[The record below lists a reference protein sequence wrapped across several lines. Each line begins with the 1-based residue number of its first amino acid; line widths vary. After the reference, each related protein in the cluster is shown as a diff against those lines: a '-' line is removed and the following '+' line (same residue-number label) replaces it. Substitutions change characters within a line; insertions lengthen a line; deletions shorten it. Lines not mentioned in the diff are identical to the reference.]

1 MAVSPINLSDIDAG
15 TGGFVLI
22 GQVSGDRAGRSV
34 ASAGDI
40 NGDGFADLIVA
51 SYSAQSPNGTNAGRS
66 YVIFGQATGFGA
78 TVDLTAVADGT
89 GGFVLNGENFYDGF
103 GWSVA
108 SAGDINGDG
117 FHDFIVGALNADR
130 PGINYTGKSYVVFGK
145 ASGFPASIEAADL
158 NAGIGGFA
166 ISGLAKFDSFGASV
180 ASAGDINGDGLDDL
194 IIGAKDHDPAGGSG
208 AGASYVIFGRST
220 GFGATVEL
228 NDVVAGTGGFVINGI
243 DAGDGSGFSVASAG
257 DINGDGLDDL
267 IIGAPN
273 ANSSGVAA
281 SGESYVVFGKATG
294 FGASIDLSAVAA
306 GTGGFI
312 INAQGAV
319 DQEGRSV
326 SSAGDI
332 NGDGIADLVVG
343 ARSATT
349 AGGTYAG
356 KSYVVFGK
364 AAGFGASVN
373 LATVAAG
380 TGGFVIN
387 GQAAGDNSGLSVAT
401 AGDLNGD
408 GFDDIVIGAGFASL
422 PSESTAGKSYV
433 VFGKAGGFGAS
444 IDLSTIEA
452 GIGGFVINGRFAADQ
467 SGQAVAAAGDVDG
480 DGFDDL
486 IIGAPGGDSN
496 YAGANV
502 GKSYVVLGRD
512 FTGTVTH
519 AGTNV
524 SETLTGSAAADDMV
538 GGLGDDTLDGKGG
551 ADVLI
556 GGGGNDRL
564 KVADLGFAR
573 LHGGA
578 GIDTVVLDG
587 GAITLD
593 LTTIADTRLQ
603 DIEGIDLGGSGDNTL
618 NLSAR
623 EVVNLSTTSNTLRVD
638 GDAGDTIAFVDD
650 GWFRAGTSGGY
661 TTYVNGQAT
670 VLLNTAVAL
679 PPIAISLADIA
690 AGTGGFV
697 INGAA
702 ADDRAGTSVA
712 AAGDVNGDGFEDLL
726 VGAPFAD
733 TGGTSNTGSAYVIF
747 GSANGFGASINLADL
762 AAGTLG
768 FVLNGAPENGDA
780 GFSGATAGDVN
791 DDGFAD
797 LIIGAPA
804 VFAGGINTSGQS
816 YVMFGSAS
824 GLTGTISLSDI
835 GAGTGGFALAGEAVG
850 DGSGGSVAS
859 AGDIN
864 GDGFDDMLV
873 GARTATPTGKQFG
886 GKTYLIFGKSGAF
899 ASTVALSDVAA
910 GTGGF
915 VINGEEAFTY
925 SGWSVASAGDLDGD
939 GFDDIVIGAPRASTP
954 TVGQV
959 GKSYVVLG
967 KASGF
972 GASVEL
978 GDIAG
983 GTGGFAVVGQDSTD
997 WSGASV
1003 ASAGDVNGDGFNDV
1017 IIGAYFASVGAVSRA
1032 GRSYVVFGTD
1042 AGFGASVQL
1051 ADIASG
1057 TGGFVIV
1064 GHAATEDSGWSVSS
1078 AGDIDG
1084 DGVDDL
1090 IIGAV
1095 SGNKAYVVFGRSS
1108 GFGASVDLADIEA
1121 GNGGFVLTGLGAND
1135 QTGFSVSAAGDLNGD
1150 GFDDLVVGARYAD
1163 PAGGANA
1170 GKSYVVFGKSFTLS
1184 VSHLGNAGSE
1194 TLTGS
1199 AGANDMVGG
1208 LGDDILNGK
1217 GGADVLI
1224 GGAGND
1230 RLAVSDLTF
1239 ARVHGGTGTDTMALD
1254 GAGITLDLSAASNSR
1269 IQDIEAID
1277 ITGAGNNTLILSSLE
1292 VLNLSTTSNTVK
1304 VDGDAGDIIDLGP
1317 ETWAD
1322 GGSSGGYTTYTFGQA
1337 KVLVDDEITIACF
1350 TSGTSILTALGP
1362 VAVEGLRI
1370 GDRVCLASGGTRPIR
1385 WIGRRHL
1392 DLTRHPNA
1400 AAARPIR
1407 ISADAFADGMP
1418 ARDLLLSPDH
1428 AVFTDG
1434 VLIPVRLLVNGA
1446 TIAVDAACS
1455 AVTYWHIELDAH
1467 DVLLA
1472 EGLPAESYLDTGNR
1486 GVFENAPGPLT
1497 LHPDLSGP
1505 AERVAGSVAPFT
1517 DTPEMVKPVWD
1528 WLAARART
1536 QGRPLPTRP
1545 TTSDPQPRII
1555 TGGRVLL
1562 PVEIGPNR
1570 YVFALPPGCGAIHL
1584 VSRATAPSEIEP
1596 WREDRRMLGLSMRRI
1611 RLREGRDVTELPL
1624 DHPDMKQGWWAVER
1638 DGHAIHRWTTGAAML
1653 PLPAA
1658 NGAIR
1663 LLEIEAGCLP
1673 AYLLPDTEALATT
1686 QAA

>member
-1 MAVSPINLSDIDAG
+1 MALSPINLSNVDAG
-15 TGGFVLI
+15 TGGFVII
-22 GQVSGDRAGRSV
+22 GQVSGDRTGRSV

-78 TVDLTAVADGT
+78 PVDLTAVADGT
-89 GGFVLNGENFYDGF
+89 GGFVLNGENVYDGF

-208 AGASYVIFGRST
+208 AGASYVIFGRTT

-228 NDVVAGTGGFVINGI
+228 NDIVAGTGGFVINGI

-273 ANSSGVAA
+273 ANSSGLAA
-281 SGESYVVFGKATG
+281 AGESYVVFGKATG

-319 DQEGRSV
+319 DQAGRSV

-343 ARSATT
+343 ARAATT
-349 AGGTYAG
+349 AGGSYAG
-356 KSYVVFGK
+356 KSYVVFGQ
-364 AAGFGASVN
+364 AAGFGASVS

-387 GQAAGDNSGLSVAT
+387 GQSAGDNSGLSVAT

-467 SGQAVAAAGDVDG
+467 SGQTVAAAGDVDG

-519 AGTNV
+519 AGTNG

-538 GGLGDDTLDGKGG
+538 GGLGDDILDGKGG

-573 LHGGA
+573 VHGGA
-578 GIDTVVLDG
+578 GIDTVALDG

-593 LTTIADTRLQ
+593 LATIANTRIQ
-603 DIEGIDLGGSGDNTL
+603 DIEIIDLTGSGDNTL
-618 NLSAR
+618 KLSAR
-623 EVVNLSTTSNTLRVD
+623 EVVNLSSTTNTLRVD
-638 GDAGDTIAFVDD
+638 GDTGDTIAFVDD
-650 GWFRAGTSGGY
+650 GWFKAGTSGGY

-670 VLLNTAVAL
+670 VLLNTAVTL
-679 PPIAISLADIA
+679 PPIVISLADIA

-702 ADDRAGTSVA
+702 TDDRAGQTVA

-747 GSANGFGASINLADL
+747 GTANGFGASINLADL
-762 AAGTLG
+762 AAGTQG
-768 FVLNGAPENGDA
+768 FVLNGAPENGYA
-780 GFSGATAGDVN
+780 GVSGASAGDVN
-791 DDGFAD
+791 DDGFTD
-797 LIIGAPA
+797 LIIGAPL
-804 VFAGGINTSGQS
+804 VYAGGIDTSGQT

-835 GAGTGGFALAGEAVG
+835 GAGTGGFALAGEAVS
-850 DGSGGSVAS
+850 DTSGNSVAS

-873 GARTATPTGKQFG
+873 GALNASPNGKQFG

-899 ASTVALSDVAA
+899 ASTVALGDVAA

-915 VINGEEAFTY
+915 VINGEEAFNY

-939 GFDDIVIGAPRASTP
+939 GFDDIVIGASRASTP
-954 TVGQV
+954 TAILG

-967 KASGF
+967 KAAGF
-972 GASVEL
+972 GASIEL
-978 GDIAG
+978 SDIAG
-983 GTGGFAVVGQDSTD
+983 GTGGFVVLGQNHND

-1003 ASAGDVNGDGFNDV
+1003 AAAGDVNGDGFNDL
-1017 IIGAYFASVGAVSRA
+1017 IIGAYYAAVGAVSRA
-1032 GRSYVVFGTD
+1032 GRSYVVFGAD

-1057 TGGFVIV
+1057 TGGFVIA
-1064 GHAATEDSGWSVSS
+1064 GHAASEDSGYSVSS

-1095 SGNKAYVVFGRSS
+1095 GGNKAYVVFGRSS

-1163 PAGGANA
+1163 PAGGTNA

-1184 VSHLGNAGSE
+1184 VSHLGSSASE

-1199 AGANDMVGG
+1199 AGANNMVGG
-1208 LGDDILNGK
+1208 LGDDTLDGK

-1254 GAGITLDLSAASNSR
+1254 GAGITLDLSAESNSR

-1277 ITGAGNNTLILSSLE
+1277 ITGSGNNTLILSSLE
-1292 VLNLSTTSNTVK
+1292 VLNLSSTSNTVK

-1317 ETWAD
+1317 EAWAD

-1350 TSGTSILTALGP
+1350 ASGTEILTAHGP
-1362 VAVEGLRI
+1362 VAVEALRI
-1370 GDRVCLASGGTRPIR
+1370 GDTVCLASGGTRPIR

-1392 DLTRHPNA
+1392 DLTRHPNP

-1407 ISADAFADGMP
+1407 IRAGAFAAGVP
-1418 ARDLLLSPDH
+1418 ARDLLVSPDH
-1428 AVFTDG
+1428 ALFTNS
-1434 VLIPVRLLVNGA
+1434 VLIPARLLVNGA
-1446 TIAVDAACS
+1446 TILVEAACS

-1486 GVFENAPGPLT
+1486 GVFENAAGPLI
-1497 LHPDLSGP
+1497 LHPDFRGQSG
-1505 AERVAGSVAPFT
+1505 RVAGSVAPFA
-1517 DTPEMVKPVWD
+1517 DTPETVKPVWD
-1528 WLAARART
+1528 RLAARAKAR
-1536 QGRPLPTRP
+1536 GVPLPVRP
-1545 TTSDPQPRII
+1545 ITADPEPRIVV
-1555 TGGRVLL
+1555 GDRVLR
-1562 PVEIGPNR
+1562 PIETGPDR
-1570 YVFALPPGCGAIHL
+1570 YVFALPPGSDMPRL
-1584 VSRATAPSEIEP
+1584 LSRASIPSENEP
-1596 WREDRRMLGLSMRRI
+1596 WREDRRTLGLSVRRI
-1611 RLREGRDVTELPL
+1611 RLREGGTVTDLPL
-1624 DHPDMKQGWWAVER
+1624 DHPEMTRGWWAVER
-1638 DGHAIHRWTTGAAML
+1638 DGQAIRRWTTGEAML
-1653 PLPAA
+1653 PLPPAT
-1658 NGAIR
+1658 GAR

-1673 AYLLPDTEALATT
+1673 AYLLRDTDDLDRS